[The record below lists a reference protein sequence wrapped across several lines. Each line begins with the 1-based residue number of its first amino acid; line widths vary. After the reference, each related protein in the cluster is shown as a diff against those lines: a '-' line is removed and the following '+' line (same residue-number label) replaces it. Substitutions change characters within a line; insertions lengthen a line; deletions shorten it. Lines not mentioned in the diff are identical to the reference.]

1 MVLLVAGWERG
12 AAGPEGPGPDWGPR
26 AEEGEAGCVWLR
38 CAVLP
43 KAVQGAAWR
52 AQRWGEASQLSNL

>member
-26 AEEGEAGCVWLR
+26 AKEGEAGCVVWLR

-43 KAVQGAAWR
+43 KAVQSAAW
-52 AQRWGEASQLSNL
+52 